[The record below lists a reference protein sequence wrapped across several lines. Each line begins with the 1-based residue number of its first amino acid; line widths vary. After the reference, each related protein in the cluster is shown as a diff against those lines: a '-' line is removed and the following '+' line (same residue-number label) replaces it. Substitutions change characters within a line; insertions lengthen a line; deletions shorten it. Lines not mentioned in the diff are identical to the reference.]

1 MATFLDFFSTFSGF
15 AAISPNKLIFDALG
29 RGLGRVLGGAGEGF
43 GRVWEPLGRCWGL
56 PGLFR
61 VFLCF

>member
-1 MATFLDFFSTFSGF
+1 MATFLDFFPTFSGF

-43 GRVWEPLGRCWGL
+43 ERV
-56 PGLFR
+56 
-61 VFLCF
+61 